1 MCELK
6 VISFFLNW
14 KQYYAL
20 VPAIEEKLRYTSS
33 IIRVLEEDDD
43 LRLSTSNARAKTYQ
57 AEILSELGNYQE
69 AIDEVSKVIEQ
80 LSSIDVKSKFHDI
93 LLAKAYRVVADVYEM
108 SGNYVAAI
116 ESIQR
121 MAATNPEMR
130 AKVDKELQRLQQ
142 RATTT

>member
-1 MCELK
+1 M
-6 VISFFLNW
+6 
-14 KQYYAL
+14 
-20 VPAIEEKLRYTSS
+20 EEKLRYTSS

-43 LRLSTSNARAKTYQ
+43 LRLSTSNARTKTYQ

-93 LLAKAYRVVADVYEM
+93 LLAKAYRVAADVYEM

-142 RATTT
+142 RATTA